1 MGRHNTAVTH
11 SYGTD
16 SDMSFGELLVKCLS
30 FPRAELEA
38 DYGNSLEAG
47 NEVQPTTLERVE
59 KAKAAKVKQ
68 DIGMRL
74 HQDKFR
80 AA

>member
-1 MGRHNTAVTH
+1 MGRHTTTVIH
-11 SYGTD
+11 SYGAN
-16 SDMSFGELLVKCLS
+16 SDLSFGELLVKCLT

-38 DYGNSLEAG
+38 DYQSSLEAG
-47 NEVQPTTLERVE
+47 NEVQPTTPERVE

-74 HQDKFR
+74 QQDKLR

>member
-1 MGRHNTAVTH
+1 MPRHTQTVNYA
-11 SYGTD
+11 YGTGGNL
-16 SDMSFGELLVKCLS
+16 SFGELLVKCLS